1 MPTSTDHA
9 HLNPHISR
17 QFSQELEDVRRK
29 VLAMG
34 GLVEEQLAV
43 ALRVLTDGDVR
54 LGVEVTAREDRI
66 NAAEIE
72 IDSQCTQILARRQPA
87 ASDLRL
93 VLTVMKM
100 LGDIER
106 IGDEAKRIERIAEGL
121 IGEDSHGEEPTA
133 ALAAL
138 GAHARDMLRG
148 ALDAFAR
155 LDERLALDVIRRD
168 RRIDARYR
176 ELLALLTARMRAV
189 PDAIPEELERLW
201 AARALE
207 RIGDRCKNLCEYV
220 LYLVRGKD
228 VRHTGLAR
236 NEDAAGE

>member
-1 MPTSTDHA
+1 MPTSTEHA
-9 HLNPHISR
+9 HLSAHISR

-43 ALRVLTDGDVR
+43 ALRVLTDGDAR

-138 GAHARDMLRG
+138 GSHARDMLRG

-236 NEDAAGE
+236 NEDTASE